1 MEENKTEATDAE
13 ERKKPSKRPWHLSA
27 IEVMSPEAK
36 TSNDVPKTM
45 WLTSVVDDNGL
56 LVCYGET
63 ENMKLIV
70 EAANNFKN
78 Q

>member
-1 MEENKTEATDAE
+1 MGEHKAEATDVE
-13 ERKKPSKRPWHLSA
+13 EQKKPSKRPWHLSA

-36 TSNDVPKTM
+36 TSNDAPKTM
-45 WLTSVVDDNGL
+45 WITSVVDNNGL

-70 EAANNFKN
+70 DAVNNFKN